1 MQDRVGQQF
10 GNYRLTK
17 RIGRGGFAEVYLAE
31 HIDLR
36 NLHRAVKIMTGTSLS
51 RDEQEKFKYE
61 ANILANLQKLNE
73 HIVEIYDY
81 GIQFSDHDGEEGVPY
96 LVMEYATE
104 GTLRRLYP
112 HGTRV
117 SLDRI
122 VFYTK
127 QVADALQCAHDY
139 KPTIVHRDVKPENM
153 LLRNPNHVLL
163 SDFGIAI
170 TGQTG
175 LLTTTK
181 ESNIFGTAAYIAPE
195 QLSGHTHRASD
206 QYSLGIVVYEWLCGS
221 RPFDGTNREI
231 LSKKLTMDPPRL
243 YPQVPRDVEA
253 VVMRALQQK
262 PEDRYPKVQV
272 FAQALED
279 AVEASQRQSQFV
291 RPPAKNTSRQ
301 GEFQM
306 VPAIPEPESDIAMP
320 AASPS
325 EASLKLSAPPGLEVQ
340 KQVPATHED
349 VPEFQ
354 LPLPAVPQDVPEFQL
369 PLPPAL
375 EDVPV
380 DPLRLPSARPGP
392 LIYEVDREAGATW
405 LYENLDATEAIASRP
420 RASYAPPPA
429 LTLTQ
434 QFKSMFTFFALSS
447 QFARDPRN
455 SLFRNLGIVVNA
467 VAAIT
472 LAVLLIML
480 SYPLLEGVFVGV
492 AALFFSW
499 AMFRLCIRAV
509 EPVLATFFGALVALY
524 WALVGWVIG
533 SYVISRL
540 PISNQLPIL
549 VGLVFFCASLGLH
562 FWYVSR
568 KLS

>member
-1 MQDRVGQQF
+1 MQDRIGQQF

-17 RIGRGGFAEVYLAE
+17 RIGRGGFAEVYQAE

-117 SLDRI
+117 PLDRI

-163 SDFGIAI
+163 SDFGIAM

-181 ESNIFGTAAYIAPE
+181 ESNILGTAAYIAPE

-221 RPFDGTNREI
+221 RPFDGTNQEI
-231 LSKKLTMDPPRL
+231 LAMKLKMDPPRL
-243 YPQVPRDVEA
+243 YPQIPREVED
-253 VVMRALQQK
+253 VVMHALQRK
-262 PEDRYPKVQV
+262 PDDRYPKVQA
-272 FAQALED
+272 FAQALEE

-291 RPPAKNTSRQ
+291 RPPVKNTSRP
-301 GEFQM
+301 GGFQIA
-306 VPAIPEPESDIAMP
+306 PAIPEPESDIAMQ
-320 AASPS
+320 AASPLEEPPKVS
-325 EASLKLSAPPGLEVQ
+325 PLPGLEIQPSLSAMREEPREVQ
-340 KQVPATHED
+340 PPLLAMRED
-349 VPEFQ
+349 LPVAPLL
-354 LPLPAVPQDVPEFQL
+354 LPL
-369 PLPPAL
+369 
-375 EDVPV
+375 
-380 DPLRLPSARPGP
+380 ARPAAP
-392 LIYEVDREAGATW
+392 MYEVDREVGATW
-405 LYENLDATEAIASRP
+405 HYENLDDTEAMTPRRP
-420 RASYAPPPA
+420 IPSAPSPA
-429 LTLTQ
+429 PTFTQ
-434 QFKSMFTFFALSS
+434 ELKSMFIFFELSS
-447 QFARDPRN
+447 QFARDSRT
-455 SLFRNLGIVVNA
+455 SLFRNLGIVANMVAA
-467 VAAIT
+467 VALT
-472 LAVLLIML
+472 VLMLML
-480 SYPLLEGVFVGV
+480 SYSLLESIGAGV
-492 AALFFSW
+492 AALFISWGLFS
-499 AMFRLCIRAV
+499 LCIRVV
-509 EPVLATFFGALVALY
+509 EPVLALFFGALVALY
-524 WALVGWVIG
+524 WGLVGLLLGQVLG
-533 SYVISRL
+533 NHLAAGL
-540 PISNQLPIL
+540 PINSQLPIL
-549 VGLVFFCASLGLH
+549 VGLIFLCASLGLH
-562 FWYVSR
+562 IWYVIR
-568 KLS
+568 KLP